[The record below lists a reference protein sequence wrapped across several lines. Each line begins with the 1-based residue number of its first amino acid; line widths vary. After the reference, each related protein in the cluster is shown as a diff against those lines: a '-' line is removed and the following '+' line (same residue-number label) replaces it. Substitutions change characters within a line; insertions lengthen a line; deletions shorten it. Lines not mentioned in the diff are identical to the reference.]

1 MQKTRL
7 TAYEQ
12 PLNERIRAM
21 LRLEY
26 LFDRAS
32 YRIEGASA
40 WDSRASLEAVL
51 DILALL
57 TRADLKAEIIKEL
70 ERHAATLEA
79 LRNNRGVDLERLDG
93 ILEEVRRPLLSLRAV
108 DSVPGSE
115 LRQNE
120 LLSAVRQRSSIP
132 AGTCSFDVP
141 AYQFW
146 LERPAEE
153 RVSQL
158 EAWLGA
164 FDLVREAITLSLR
177 LIRQSARPSHEVAP
191 AGPPEPRGGT
201 GGLFPAQHRSR
212 RALSDDPGVDPG
224 LGALVP
230 RDQRRSTPVHR
241 AFPDQ
246 QRPGGAAGPGRRRR
260 GIRAAVLRDVTAAR
274 PTGQADERIPLR
286 L

>member
-1 MQKTRL
+1 VQKTRL

-191 AGPPEPRGGT
+191 AGFFQRSIDPAVPYQMIRVLIPASAPWFPEISGGRHRFT
-201 GGLFPAQHRSR
+201 VRFLTSSGPEARPAQ
-212 RALSDDPGVDPG
+212 AGDDVEFE
-224 LGALVP
+224 LQCCAM
-230 RDQRRSTPVHR
+230 
-241 AFPDQ
+241 
-246 QRPGGAAGPGRRRR
+246 
-260 GIRAAVLRDVTAAR
+260 
-274 PTGQADERIPLR
+274 
-286 L
+286 